1 MKNYVF
7 SLKLSSTKIHVIPV
21 IASSIHEVNKVQL
34 IDNVLKIEIEIEEIS

>member
-21 IASSIHEVNKVQL
+21 IASCIEEAIHEADPDFPYSSY
-34 IDNVLKIEIEIEEIS
+34 IPEIKA